1 LIIFFFFVVLRD
13 EFKVM
18 PKNVR
23 VAAGETAVMEC
34 APPRGFPEP
43 VISWKRNGEKLNTG
57 TGRIRLAGSNLMIS
71 EVRPGDEGRYQ
82 CIAEN
87 LVGIR
92 ESPPALLNVQGL
104 NQINNGFDF
113 VFI

>member
-1 LIIFFFFVVLRD
+1 MRE

-57 TGRIRLAGSNLMIS
+57 TGRIRLTGSNLMIS

-87 LVGIR
+87 LVGVR

-104 NQINNGFDF
+104 NQNRQW
-113 VFI
+113 V